1 VYRTLDAGRIL
12 VTVERLQQRIR
23 ERFPQAGLN
32 KVCAEVAQVAR
43 ETEDRC
49 HWIERPHLLLRGGVV
64 VALLLLVLSLLGV
77 ALAFAE
83 FEGRITFPEFV
94 QVLEAGLNDL
104 VLVGA
109 AIFFLVTLET
119 RLKRS
124 RALQGLH
131 ELRAL
136 AHVVDMHQLTK
147 DPVRLRLRGAD
158 TASSPHRPLTPFE
171 LTRYLDYCAE
181 LLSLVGKIAALY
193 AQHLN
198 DSVVL
203 SAVTEIEQLTNG
215 LSLKIWQKVESVDGG
230 GSKGAA
236 REPGQG

>member
-1 VYRTLDAGRIL
+1 MYRTLDAGLIL
-12 VTVERLQQRIR
+12 ATVERLQARIR

-43 ETEDRC
+43 ETDDRC
-49 HWIERPHLLLRGGVV
+49 RWIERPHLLLRGGVV
-64 VALLLLVLSLLGV
+64 LALALLVLSVVGV
-77 ALAFAE
+77 VLAFAGLE
-83 FEGRITFPEFV
+83 ARITFPELI

-109 AIFFLVTLET
+109 AIFFLVTLEL
-119 RLKRS
+119 RIKRS

-147 DPVRLRLRGAD
+147 DPMRLRVEGDD
-158 TASSPHRPLTPFE
+158 TESSPRRDLSPFE

-181 LLSLVGKIAALY
+181 MLSLVGKTAALY
-193 AQHLN
+193 AQHLD

-203 SAVTEIEQLTNG
+203 SAVTEIEQLTSG
-215 LSLKIWQKVESVDGG
+215 LSVKIWQKVASTRNAGSGG
-230 GSKGAA
+230 G
-236 REPGQG
+236 

>member
-1 VYRTLDAGRIL
+1 VYRTLDAGLIL
-12 VTVERLQQRIR
+12 ATVERLQARIR
-23 ERFPQAGLN
+23 ERFPHAGLN

-43 ETEDRC
+43 ETNDRC
-49 HWIERPHLLLRGGVV
+49 RWIERPHLLLRGGVV
-64 VALLLLVLSLLGV
+64 LALALLVLSVAGV
-77 ALAFAE
+77 VLAFAG
-83 FEGRITFPEFV
+83 FETRITFPELI

-109 AIFFLVTLET
+109 AIFFLVTLEL
-119 RLKRS
+119 RIKRS
-124 RALQGLH
+124 RALRGLH

-147 DPVRLRLRGAD
+147 DPMRLRVEGDD
-158 TASSPHRPLTPFE
+158 TESSPRRELSPFE

-181 LLSLVGKIAALY
+181 LLSLVGKTAALY
-193 AQHLN
+193 AQHLD

-215 LSLKIWQKVESVDGG
+215 LSLKIWHKVASTRGG
-230 GSKGAA
+230 A
-236 REPGQG
+236 